1 MALLNTGNGH
11 LPSEEWLDKA
21 KAVPLGQSRRV
32 RHGFEPDAAM
42 TVYNEAGKWSA
53 YCWRCHAGGWVRKDL
68 VQLVAAPVAAPSRD
82 PGQMQ
87 VIQPGSALYSQI
99 IVLLQQ
105 KNVSLPVISFGRPLY
120 SPRDQRLVLTTDDGQ
135 IGRAMRPGQ
144 FPKWNSYRDRGYMR
158 GGPGDFSGAD
168 VVVTEDYF
176 SALKIGHYVPDV
188 LPVASLGT
196 RLRPALLARLLDA
209 KSVTVLYDGDAAGEH
224 GWAPARRKLALV
236 GVPCRR
242 LSPPPGL
249 DPKDLRPDQLVEI
262 LNAGC

>member
-42 TVYNEAGKWSA
+42 TVWNEAGKWSA
-53 YCWRCHAGGWVRKDL
+53 WCHRCKAGGGVRKDL

-99 IVLLQQ
+99 VILLQQ

-144 FPKWNSYRDRGYMR
+144 LPKWNSYFDVGYMR
-158 GGPGDFSGAD
+158 GAEGDFAD
-168 VVVTEDYF
+168 AHVVLTEDYF
-176 SALKIGHYVPDV
+176 SALKIGYYIPDV
-188 LPVASLGT
+188 LPVACLGT
-196 RLRPALLARLLDA
+196 RLRSGLLAKLLQA
-209 KSVTVLYDGDAAGEH
+209 RRVTFFLDGDAAGDN
-224 GWAPARRKLALV
+224 GVTLGRRKLNLV
-236 GVPCRR
+236 GVPNEHVR
-242 LSPPPGL
+242 PPQGM
-249 DPKDLRPDQLVEI
+249 DPKDCPPHVLQEMLR
-262 LNAGC
+262 